1 MAGLSSILASL
12 VVEEPRVSR
21 CVRAAFPLRREPAAL
36 STQDRS
42 EGRPLERRFEC
53 CSHLTRLLAAVLT
66 GSLIFAGA
74 HAFAQQDDSARG
86 RTSQA
91 RRKASRSQGCRQ
103 ASCPPEPAQAQA
115 PAPTPAPTPE
125 QAQAQ
130 PAQGG
135 QPQGPSKVDLI
146 ASQPDGKGLRQGS
159 RRPTRRFATRRATL
173 ARKPTSRRSWRSPS
187 MTSKAT
193 TRKSSVCSC
202 PSV

>member
-1 MAGLSSILASL
+1 ML
-12 VVEEPRVSR
+12 
-21 CVRAAFPLRREPAAL
+21 F
-36 STQDRS
+36 
-42 EGRPLERRFEC
+42 
-53 CSHLTRLLAAVLT
+53 HLTRLLAAVLT

-74 HAFAQQDDSARG
+74 HAFAQQDNEPAAEPAKPAARHP
-86 RTSQA
+86 A
-91 RRKASRSQGCRQ
+91 PKA
-103 ASCPPEPAQAQA
+103 AAKPAAPKPAQAQA

-135 QPQGPSKVDLI
+135 QPQGPMKVDLI
-146 ASQPDGKGLRQGS
+146 ASQPDWTKVCGKDQ
-159 RRPTRRFATRRATL
+159 TANRRFATRRATL